1 MKRVGRRRGLT
12 GESRGPRDPD
22 DCRHEDATSIAVR
35 SKGDDRPGRGART
48 PTPPGSSRSREP
60 VSLAHRARGTLAGAR
75 RSVPAEAPRRL
86 LQGGHQ
92 APRDLSPQGS
102 ATIAGSAAASAGR
115 GPRRSDDEKRWRE
128 RGQEVPDPSHR
139 GGPRDALTPE
149 DELDCL
155 ALGRERCEVNE
166 SAGARSNNYSSR
178 PDRDISVQGVRGEM
192 AFCRMFGLPV
202 EVYDTTPRR
211 AATESRFDGVMPDGS
226 TVDVKTVARA
236 DAPLAV
242 CEYKRHNPP
251 GFYALLV
258 AHEDGRIEFRG
269 AIDATQ
275 VLRSHNLRH
284 MRGAGGS
291 RGRMMYEVAQAR
303 LSSFHELSGPPADE
317 DPPKH

>member
-1 MKRVGRRRGLT
+1 MQARVDPFP
-12 GESRGPRDPD
+12 PRPLGVF
-22 DCRHEDATSIAVR
+22 CRVDIKHPATCL
-35 SKGDDRPGRGART
+35 P
-48 PTPPGSSRSREP
+48 
-60 VSLAHRARGTLAGAR
+60 
-75 RSVPAEAPRRL
+75 
-86 LQGGHQ
+86 
-92 APRDLSPQGS
+92 
-102 ATIAGSAAASAGR
+102 R
-115 GPRRSDDEKRWRE
+115 GPRRSRAQPPPPPVEDRDGATTKKGGGSGGKRFPIPRI
-128 RGQEVPDPSHR
+128 EVGHVH
-139 GGPRDALTPE
+139 ALTPE

-166 SAGARSNNYSSR
+166 SAGARSNKYSSR
-178 PDRDISVQGVRGEM
+178 PVRDISVQGVRGEM

-275 VLRSHNLRH
+275 VLRSHILRH